1 MKWTWFG
8 HAIVAPGFRPT
19 FEGVAHVFCN
29 LPVTVADA
37 PAIFPMTGWLPDG
50 GNKLPDW
57 RLKNGAQWL
66 IFLLGNSALQYAP
79 SAEIREN
86 VERTISD
93 PASIWNL
100 DNSQYP
106 LRKGCR

>member
-1 MKWTWFG
+1 MKWSWFG
-8 HAIVAPGFRPT
+8 HAKVAPGFRPT

-29 LPVTVADA
+29 LPVSAADA
-37 PAIFPMTGWLPDG
+37 PAIFLMTGWLPEG

-57 RLKNGAQWL
+57 RLKNGSQWL

-93 PASIWNL
+93 PASIWNP